1 MLRRICNICGE
12 VIDGEPPI
20 EKEYADLVLV
30 MDDEIALIYEDVC
43 DKHKA
48 EIHSMLLN
56 LGRRKRETANAP
68 DPVQAPQPQG
78 AENDSEQISE
88 SKPEASESAPA
99 VEAAPPI
106 SEELPEQVTKRFP
119 VKINTPQS
127 AHLSK

>member
-1 MLRRICNICGE
+1 MLRRICNICGD

-56 LGRRKRETANAP
+56 LGDKQHAKKPEPMPQQPKQESNAEQTVESESDEIEP
-68 DPVQAPQPQG
+68 EPAACAPQ
-78 AENDSEQISE
+78 
-88 SKPEASESAPA
+88 
-99 VEAAPPI
+99 PI

>member
-56 LGRRKRETANAP
+56 LGKGKRETANAP
-68 DPVQAPQPQG
+68 EPVQAPQPQ
-78 AENDSEQISE
+78 ETEDDSEQVGE
-88 SKPEASESAPA
+88 SKPEANESAPA
-99 VEAAPPI
+99 VEAAPPRI
-106 SEELPEQVTKRFP
+106 EELPEQVTKRFP
-119 VKINTPQS
+119 IKINAPQP
-127 AHLSK
+127 AHPSR